1 MKAPFTMNE
10 NFYFSDKILKGIKQ
24 NFPNLSFEGVNKM
37 LILFEVQN
45 VKKKE
50 EIIKT
55 GQYNGKI
62 IFVLSGLF
70 RAYYQS
76 NNIEHTFWFRD
87 EFSVFASHR
96 SILQGKPSTIS
107 YQALEDS
114 VVAILDYESVKKMAL
129 TSPDISQNMIAVLES
144 LILELIDRVEEY
156 ITLSPAERYKIFMEK
171 NPTIANR
178 VPQQQLAS
186 LIGITP
192 VSFSRLKSRMMNK

>member
-1 MKAPFTMNE
+1 MNE
-10 NFYFSDKILKGIKQ
+10 NLYLSEKIIKGIKQ
-24 NFPNLSFEGVNKM
+24 NFPHLSYEGVSKM
-37 LILFEVQN
+37 LTLFEIQN

-70 RAYYQS
+70 RAYYKS
-76 NNIEHTFWFRD
+76 KNTEHTFWFRD
-87 EFSVFASHR
+87 EFTVFASHR

-114 VVAILDYESVKKMAL
+114 IVAILDYESVKRMAL

-144 LILELIDRVEEY
+144 LILELIDRVEEF
-156 ITLSPAERYKIFMEK
+156 ITLNPEERYKIFMEK
-171 NPTIANR
+171 HPTVTNR